1 MKKLIQNAAS
11 EAMTVKITGN
21 DNVPKHRPAE
31 PVRCGSPESDESL
44 STPQTHDRITAG

>member
-1 MKKLIQNAAS
+1 MKKLKNDAAP

-21 DNVPKHRPAE
+21 NNVPKHRPAE

-44 STPQTHDRITAG
+44 STP

>member
-21 DNVPKHRPAE
+21 NNVPKHGPAE
-31 PVRCGSPESDESL
+31 PVRCGSPEPDESF
-44 STPQTHDRITAG
+44 STPQTHHCITAG